1 MISERVGGQLA
12 ITRALGDHQLKTSG
26 VSSEPYTAKYPLTA
40 NEQFM
45 VIASDGLWDIVGD
58 EELGNYRGRTS
69 RELAEA
75 LLSRALEGG
84 SRDNICVLAIHF

>member
-26 VSSEPYTAKYPLTA
+26 VSSEPYTVRIPLTP

-45 VIASDGLWDIVGD
+45 VVASDGLWDVLAD
-58 EELGNYRGRTS
+58 DDLAAYRGRSS

-84 SRDNICVLAIHF
+84 SRDNICVLVVHF